1 MITYAI
7 WQVCVLKQCQ
17 EFWEKLEKL
26 KTHSLMLTLTVDA
39 YFSIMVKIFFILGIK
54 EFDYYTVAFGVSRA
68 LGCMSSGVWARALGL
83 PIERP
88 NSINIAYIEKL
99 GSQ

>member
-7 WQVCVLKQCQ
+7 WQVCVLKQYQ

-26 KTHSLMLTLTVDA
+26 KTHFLMLTLTVDA
-39 YFSIMVKIFFILGIK
+39 YFSIMVKMFFILGIK